1 MKIGIIGAGSI
12 GRAFAKHAA
21 AAGHEV
27 VLSNRRG
34 PASLEGVVR
43 ELSPRA
49 SAATVREAAAAGVVF
64 LSVPWKEIEGAVV
77 DLPPWEG
84 RIVIDPSNAI
94 VFPDFRPADLGG
106 KTSTEIVVGLLP
118 GARVVKA
125 FNTLPAAVLAADPGE
140 AGGHRVI
147 WVSGDDAESKAS
159 VVALVESLGFAA
171 VDLGSL
177 AAGGRLQQFG
187 GPLPN
192 LNLVKLSLSSG

>member
-1 MKIGIIGAGSI
+1 MKIGIIGAGAI
-12 GRAFAKHAA
+12 GRAFAKRAV
-21 AAGHEV
+21 AAGHDV

-34 PASLEGVVR
+34 PESLEAAVK
-43 ELSPRA
+43 ELGPRA
-49 SAATVREAAAAGVVF
+49 SAATVREAAAAGVV
-64 LSVPWKEIEGAVV
+64 LISVPWKEIEGAVV

-106 KTSTEIVVGLLP
+106 RTSTEIVASLLP

-125 FNTLPAAVLAADPGE
+125 FNALPAAVLAADPRE
-140 AGGHRVI
+140 AGGRRVI

-171 VDLGSL
+171 VDLGSI
-177 AAGGRLQQFG
+177 AGGGRLQQFG

-192 LNLVKLSLSSG
+192 LNLIKLG